1 MKKKERMFMDIQ
13 IPTLLLDGTVLSLL
27 NKKDM
32 YGYALTKTVQTQLP
46 ISEST
51 MYPVLRRLKKHELLE
66 NYDEPYEG
74 RMRRYY
80 RITEKG
86 RQELQKITA
95 DWQQFR
101 NAMDKLLGEGELEN
115 DE

>member
-80 RITEKG
+80 RITENG

-101 NAMDKLLGEGELEN
+101 NSMDNLLGEGELEN

>member
-1 MKKKERMFMDIQ
+1 
-13 IPTLLLDGTVLSLL
+13 
-27 NKKDM
+27 
-32 YGYALTKTVQTQLP
+32 
-46 ISEST
+46 
-51 MYPVLRRLKKHELLE
+51 
-66 NYDEPYEG
+66 
-74 RMRRYY
+74 MRRYY
-80 RITEKG
+80 RITENG